1 MFEPKTVKN
10 GSTGTSV
17 VLLQEILVARGFKG
31 KDGKELTLDREA
43 GTNTI
48 YALNQYKKLRKMK
61 QNGICDGVVWKDL
74 IAI

>member
-1 MFEPKTVKN
+1 MFEPKIVKN

-17 VLLQEILVARGFKG
+17 LLLQEILAARGFNG

-48 YALNQYKKLRKMK
+48 YALNQYKKSRKMK
-61 QNGICDGVVWKDL
+61 QNGICDAAVWKDL